1 MLSTK
6 DDDERDAEDFL
17 AGYDMSALDDDPFE
31 GSTVN
36 DARGREAADS
46 LERTPDE
53 RAELFRSTPTGPTVH
68 SRADGTSER
77 SDPAPRTVAL
87 DMEPMRITAAPETPP
102 MEEADFDPEADG
114 TRAALE
120 ALLAEQA
127 GEAEYPVERE
137 EDSIL
142 RSDQMQGAGEADR
155 VNASP
160 PQVAYPADDSEAV
173 EADIGI
179 DDDEGV
185 EEGMDAEVYGMA
197 TDDDPEIA
205 AAEGAV
211 MPSVD
216 DESGFWGMATDEDPE
231 LPGSVSPDAS
241 SIPGYPADDDEDVEA
256 AMGIDDDESAEE
268 PGGMELAAP
277 SKTPDAGDPSMRL
290 DAGLPTDAEIGGATA
305 LDALRFPLHAL
316 GAGFSAAA
324 GRSSSPFRS
333 IAGPMREA
341 RSEGIEGRLEAKG
354 ENSMATRRAAEES
367 AAAERL
373 ATIRREPTDLD
384 REREANRAAE
394 ASRSAELRARGL
406 DITERGLTDRAAAGE
421 AERSAESAMRDPA
434 SGESER
440 ARARLSAELDAMASS
455 PRLRAVA
462 DAVRGSLDTMSAED
476 VQRLE
481 SSQLLRPFLGRGV
494 GGGGSG
500 GGGGSRDALVQQ
512 YMSAGMSEEDAR
524 ARVAALGATGAR
536 AELRTMATEER
547 RGTEDASGGEEI
559 LPGVRAGIDL
569 GTGEGRALR
578 TRANTY
584 RDGYRALGE
593 VEALLNRYGAETII
607 NPEIQA
613 ELQPA
618 MVTLLAMVAQIQNT
632 GVINPTERP
641 LIEATLPDPS
651 SLTGMSL
658 GRVSGALRGWRR
670 RLDGA
675 ASSLMETAG
684 VDEEGLNAGL
694 AWLHS
699 GLRAPGSR
707 RGASSSGPTVR
718 VRDAEG
724 RVSSVPA
731 EAWAELP
738 EEERA
743 GYEVV
748 E

>member
-1 MLSTK
+1 
-6 DDDERDAEDFL
+6 
-17 AGYDMSALDDDPFE
+17 
-31 GSTVN
+31 
-36 DARGREAADS
+36 
-46 LERTPDE
+46 
-53 RAELFRSTPTGPTVH
+53 
-68 SRADGTSER
+68 
-77 SDPAPRTVAL
+77 
-87 DMEPMRITAAPETPP
+87 
-102 MEEADFDPEADG
+102 
-114 TRAALE
+114 
-120 ALLAEQA
+120 
-127 GEAEYPVERE
+127 
-137 EDSIL
+137 
-142 RSDQMQGAGEADR
+142 
-155 VNASP
+155 
-160 PQVAYPADDSEAV
+160 
-173 EADIGI
+173 
-179 DDDEGV
+179 
-185 EEGMDAEVYGMA
+185 
-197 TDDDPEIA
+197 
-205 AAEGAV
+205 
-211 MPSVD
+211 
-216 DESGFWGMATDEDPE
+216 
-231 LPGSVSPDAS
+231 
-241 SIPGYPADDDEDVEA
+241 
-256 AMGIDDDESAEE
+256 
-268 PGGMELAAP
+268 
-277 SKTPDAGDPSMRL
+277 
-290 DAGLPTDAEIGGATA
+290 
-305 LDALRFPLHAL
+305 
-316 GAGFSAAA
+316 
-324 GRSSSPFRS
+324 
-333 IAGPMREA
+333 
-341 RSEGIEGRLEAKG
+341 
-354 ENSMATRRAAEES
+354 
-367 AAAERL
+367 
-373 ATIRREPTDLD
+373 
-384 REREANRAAE
+384 
-394 ASRSAELRARGL
+394 
-406 DITERGLTDRAAAGE
+406 
-421 AERSAESAMRDPA
+421 MRDPA

-559 LPGVRAGIDL
+559 LPGVCAGIDL